1 MENKKFILIFG
12 IFLIFISLASVY
24 TSDSSFKSVNSNNLP
39 EGLDESDLT
48 GCCSVACQLE
58 GNNSTF
64 AFRRDAG
71 YSANILIEQIDW
83 HGKPAIKQYKTDGEY
98 FCQVIVTND
107 GWTIGFGGLDD
118 GDNNKKI
125 ENITAD
131 MVLNNTI
138 DNSTLQQIQDIKKPY
153 GRGHAL
159 IKAPDGRYGVAM
171 ATTHFTGHMKP
182 GEYISIPNKPEYT
195 RFGNI
200 SLNSSNHV
208 GEMHQLETTD
218 AYGVVRRDVTVFD
231 FQQID
236 NSTFKG
242 NLTNITASNDNGSV
256 YNIRANAHDTDDI
269 HFNGSVIEGG
279 KLPMA
284 PKFMGIG
291 TVTYPASQDNNN
303 SGFLFN
309 LLFYL
314 GLAAIIIILFVV
326 IIRKVNKIRFA
337 RKRKRYDGLYGN
349 RRYR

>member
-1 MENKKFILIFG
+1 MDNKKFILIFG
-12 IFLIFISLASVY
+12 IFLLFISVASVY
-24 TSDSSFKSVNSNNLP
+24 TSNPGFNSQNSNYLP

-48 GCCSVACQLE
+48 GCCSIVYQLE

-71 YSANILIEQIDW
+71 YPVLVFVEEVDW

-118 GDNNKKI
+118 GENNKKI

-138 DNSTLQQIQDIKKPY
+138 DNSTLQKIQDIKQPY

-171 ATTHFTGHMKP
+171 ATNHYTGHLKP
-182 GEYISIPNKPEYT
+182 GDYISIPNKPEYT
-195 RFGNI
+195 RSGSI
-200 SLNSSNHV
+200 PLNSSDHV
-208 GEMHQLETTD
+208 GEMHKLETTD

-236 NSTFKG
+236 NGTFKG

-256 YNIRANAHDTDDI
+256 YNIRSNTHDTDDI
-269 HFNGSVIEGG
+269 HFNNTVIEGS

-284 PKFMGIG
+284 PKYMGVG
-291 TVTYPASQDNNN
+291 TVVYPGAQNDNN
-303 SGFLFN
+303 SGFIFN
-309 LLFYL
+309 LVFYL
-314 GLAAIIIILFVV
+314 ILALILIVLFVV
-326 IIRKVNKIRFA
+326 IIRTVNKIRYG
-337 RKRKRYDGLYGN
+337 RRKRYK
-349 RRYR
+349 